1 MLLSHVA
8 ILTANLEKLA
18 EFYRKLGLKDAFQ
31 LNGKDGQLWILY
43 LDAGPRCFV
52 ELIVKSGAKPAGA
65 APAAGLHHVCLE
77 VADLA
82 AEVTRLQGL
91 GLAFTQ
97 PPNQGRDGNR
107 QAWLADP
114 DGNQVELMQLAP
126 GGQQASYW
134 RNQGG

>member
-8 ILTANLEKLA
+8 IVTANIEKLA
-18 EFYRKLGLKDAFQ
+18 GFYRQLGLQEAFR
-31 LNGKDGQLWILY
+31 LNGEDGHLWILY

-52 ELIVKSGAKPAGA
+52 ELIVKSGAKPPSAP
-65 APAAGLHHVCLE
+65 PAAGLAHICLE

-82 AEVTRLQGL
+82 AEVARLQGL
-91 GLAFTQ
+91 GLTFTQ

-114 DGNQVELMQLAP
+114 DGNRIELMQLAP

-134 RNQGG
+134 RSKGG